1 VFLYSRF
8 AQILAQMVKFMQ
20 SHRDIIHYR
29 DQSIPILL
37 SHGLLKV
44 QFKGVLMVVSFPKG
58 VGESVRSESIDDIPI
73 LLSLLI
79 RQEIPQ
85 YIDGLHI
92 PHGNR
97 QGLSVGWLTTL
108 WLVYILTESDH
119 RMNHVQDWVCSRIAI
134 LSELIGQVISETDF
148 TDDRLAD
155 VLEVFSED
163 AFWQQVEASLTRHS
177 IRVYNLPVDTVRLDA
192 TVGQVHHDPE
202 KHPLFQVGRTKQ
214 DRFDVQFKMM
224 LGALDPMG
232 LPVAVDVVSG
242 DRADDPLYV
251 PIYRRIHQS
260 LGKSGLLYVGDAKMS
275 AMETRA
281 TIQSGNDFYLA
292 PLSMV
297 GQTPEVLSTLLDR
310 LEDGAVFTTDIYL
323 PEDLPEDPAQ
333 APNPDLALAK
343 GFETTVDREAIIEGQ
358 CVKWT
363 ERVLCVLS
371 LRYARAQQEALEN
384 RLQQAEAELLSLTPS
399 PERGKSQYR
408 EAPPLEAA
416 VDSILGRYQLRG
428 LLEVR
433 LERQEQTHNVR
444 PYGGRPAR
452 VETTVRYQVYVT
464 RSQEAIADK
473 KRRLGWR
480 LYATNAPE
488 ARLNLGKAVL
498 SYREQYIVER
508 DFARLHGKQ
517 LGITPLFVQR
527 DDHALGLIRLLTIAL
542 RALVLLEFVVRK
554 SLAEQQTELNG
565 IYAGNPKR
573 ATPRPTAERI
583 LETFDG
589 ITRTTITL
597 PDGQK
602 IHHVTSLSPV
612 QERILELLHLPRT
625 IYTNLMNV
633 HTGDV
638 CLERVA

>member
-1 VFLYSRF
+1 
-8 AQILAQMVKFMQ
+8 MH

-29 DQSIPILL
+29 DLSIPILL
-37 SHGLLKV
+37 SHDLLKV
-44 QFKGVLMVVSFPKG
+44 LFKGVLMIVSFPKD
-58 VGESVRSESIDDIPI
+58 VGERVQSEPIDDIPI
-73 LLSLLI
+73 LLGLLI
-79 RQEIPQ
+79 RLGIPQ
-85 YIDGLHI
+85 YIDGVHT

-119 RMNHVQDWVCSRIAI
+119 RMNRVQDWVGSRIAT
-134 LSELIGQVISETDF
+134 LSELIGQDISETDF

-163 AFWQQVEASLTRHS
+163 AFWQPVEAALTRHS

-192 TVGQVHHDPE
+192 TVGQVNHDPS

-214 DRFDVQFKMM
+214 DTFDVQFKMM

-232 LPVAVDVVSG
+232 LPAAVDVVPG

-251 PIYRRIHQS
+251 PIYRRIRHS

-281 TIQSGNDFYLA
+281 SIHSGNDFYLA

-310 LEDGAVFTTDIYL
+310 LEAGEVFLTDVYL
-323 PEDLPEDPAQ
+323 PEDLPDDPME

-343 GFETTVDREAIIEGQ
+343 GFETTLDREALIEGEY
-358 CVKWT
+358 VKWT

-371 LRYARAQQEALEN
+371 FRYARAQQETLEH
-384 RLQQAEAELLSLTPS
+384 RLGQAEAELLSLTP
-399 PERGKSQYR
+399 PPGRGISQYR
-408 EAPPLEAA
+408 EAPPLEVA
-416 VDSILGRYQLRG
+416 VESVLNRYQVRG

-433 LERQEQTHNVR
+433 LERKEQKHSVR

-464 RSQEAIADK
+464 RSEAAIANK

-480 LYATNAPE
+480 LYATNAPK
-488 ARLNLGKAVL
+488 ARLSLGKAVL

-508 DFARLHGKQ
+508 DFARLHGRQ

-542 RALVLLEFVVRK
+542 RALVLLEFVVRQ

-573 ATPRPTAERI
+573 ATPRPTSERI

-597 PDGQK
+597 PDGQQ
-602 IHHVTSLSPV
+602 IQHVTPLSPV
-612 QERILELLHLPRT
+612 QERILELLHLPRA
-625 IYTNLMNV
+625 IYTNLTNI

-638 CLERVA
+638 CPEMVA

>member
-1 VFLYSRF
+1 MHSR
-8 AQILAQMVKFMQ
+8 
-20 SHRDIIHYR
+20 RDIIDYR
-29 DQSIPILL
+29 DLSIPILL
-37 SHGLLKV
+37 SHDLLKV
-44 QFKGVLMVVSFPKG
+44 LCKGVLMIVSFPKD
-58 VGESVRSESIDDIPI
+58 VGEHVQSEPIDDIPI

-79 RQEIPQ
+79 RLGIPQ

-119 RMNHVQDWVCSRIAI
+119 RMNRVQAWIGSRTAT
-134 LSELIGQVISETDF
+134 LSELIGQDISETDF

-163 AFWQQVEASLTRHS
+163 AFWQPVEATLTRHS
-177 IRVYNLPVDTVRLDA
+177 IRVYNLPVDTIRLDA
-192 TVGQVHHDPE
+192 TVGQVHHDPL

-232 LPVAVDVVSG
+232 LPVAVDVVPG

-251 PIYRRIHQS
+251 PIYGRIRQS

-281 TIQSGNDFYLA
+281 SIQSGNDFYLA

-297 GQTPEVLSTLLDR
+297 GQMPEVLSTLLDR
-310 LEDGAVFTTDIYL
+310 LEAGEVCLTDVYL
-323 PEDLPEDPAQ
+323 PEDLPEDPME
-333 APNPDLALAK
+333 APNPDQALAK
-343 GFETTVDREAIIEGQ
+343 GFETVVEREALIEGR

-371 LRYARAQQEALEN
+371 FRYARAQQEAQEH
-384 RLQQAEAELLSLTPS
+384 RLRQSEAELLCLTP
-399 PERGKSQYR
+399 PPGRGISQYR
-408 EAPPLEAA
+408 EALPLEVA
-416 VDSILGRYQLRG
+416 VDSILDRYQVRG
-428 LLEVR
+428 LLAVR
-433 LERQEQTHNVR
+433 MERQEQKHSVR

-464 RSQEAIADK
+464 RSEEAIADK

-488 ARLNLGKAVL
+488 ARLTLGKAVL

-542 RALVLLEFVVRK
+542 RALVLLEFVVRQ

-573 ATPRPTAERI
+573 ATSRPTAERI

-589 ITRTTITL
+589 ITRTIITL
-597 PDGQK
+597 PDGQQ
-602 IHHVTSLSPV
+602 IHHVTPLSPV
-612 QERILELLHLPRT
+612 QKRILELLLLPRT
-625 IYTNLMNV
+625 IYTNLTNI

-638 CLERVA
+638 CPEMMA